1 MWTHVLR
8 ACHGAPAHRLGGLH
22 QGEQRAPTTHSNHQ
36 PHPVP
41 LAAPPSAPQ
50 DGSYDLS
57 AAPPFGLADIR
68 AAIPNHCWE
77 KSAWRSMAYLALD
90 VGIVAALAVGAYTL
104 NAW

>member
-1 MWTHVLR
+1 MARLHTAWG
-8 ACHGAPAHRLGGLH
+8 ACTRQSSA
-22 QGEQRAPTTHSNHQ
+22 HQ
-36 PHPVP
+36 PHTVTTNPTLSVP
-41 LAAPPSAPQ
+41 LAAPPCAPQ

-77 KSAWRSMAYLALD
+77 KNAWRSMAYLALD